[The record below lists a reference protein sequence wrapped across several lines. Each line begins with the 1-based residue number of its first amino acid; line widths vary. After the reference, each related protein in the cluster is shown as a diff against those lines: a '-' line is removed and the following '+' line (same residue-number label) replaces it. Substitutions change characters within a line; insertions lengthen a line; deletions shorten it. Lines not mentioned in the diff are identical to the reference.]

1 MLFGYL
7 GVFGDVIWVGGV
19 FKDVIWVIW
28 DVLVM
33 LFG

>member
-7 GVFGDVIWVGGV
+7 GVFEDVIWVGGV
-19 FKDVIWVIW
+19 FKDVVWVSW